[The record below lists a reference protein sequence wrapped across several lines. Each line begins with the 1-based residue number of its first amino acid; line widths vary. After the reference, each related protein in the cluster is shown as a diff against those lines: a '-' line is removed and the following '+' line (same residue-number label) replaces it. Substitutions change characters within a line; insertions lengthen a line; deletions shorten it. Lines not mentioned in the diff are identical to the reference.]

1 MVVRHG
7 NVGGVAHGLLNGSD
21 MVGYEFSSLVADLES
36 LIVVLG
42 AFPRFPVIACRR
54 RHRAPLASEDG
65 SYAQIILE
73 HRKPRGDS
81 LLIIGGDV
89 FDVVRARVT
98 LGVHADLVAKFPAK
112 HLIDRHAIS
121 FAGQI
126 PQRVLNRVDAAPPT
140 VIRAMDLDL
149 AEDLVNVAG
158 ILAEHSGLMRQ
169 HVVRLG
175 AVPNRLA
182 VTRNSLIGIDSDD
195 DRAARCPSR
204 AGSRR
209 RQRSPAAASARPT
222 PARLASR
229 PSQNG
234 DAHVSDFQVRR
245 N

>member
-1 MVVRHG
+1 MVVTHG
-7 NVGGVAHGLLNGSD
+7 NVGGVAHGLLNRSD
-21 MVGYEFSSLVADLES
+21 VVGYEFTSLVADLQS

-54 RHRAPLASEDG
+54 KHRALLASEDG
-65 SYAQIILE
+65 SYAQVHFE

-89 FDVVRARVT
+89 CDGVRARVT

-126 PQRVLNRVDAAPPT
+126 PQRVLNRVDAAPPA

-195 DRAARCPSR
+195 DRAARCRSR

-209 RQRSPAAASARPT
+209 RQRCPR
-222 PARLASR
+222 RR
-229 PSQNG
+229 R
-234 DAHVSDFQVRR
+234 VRR
-245 N
+245 SDPRPPGLPALSERRCACP